1 MMRWFMPPEKKALTD
16 FIDLLY
22 EKLDDDQ
29 RKEVAA
35 YCLEVIDDGKIGL
48 TEWSKFGKK
57 IGAFRLG
64 K

>member
-1 MMRWFMPPEKKALTD
+1 ME

-22 EKLDDDQ
+22 ERLDDDQ
-29 RKEVAA
+29 RKEVAE